1 MNKTIALVIFVG
13 FLLTSSIGISGAAAG
28 PCNKPLPE
36 LFNQV
41 SPAVVFISAISIDP
55 FKLNNRVN
63 MAIGSGVIFD
73 DEGLILTNSHVV
85 FGRQAIFVTLDDGRK
100 FPALLLGADPI
111 SDLAI
116 LKMPNAPK
124 DLPKVVLGDSSK
136 IQIGEEVIAIGNP
149 LELEQTL
156 TRGVISG
163 LNRIIQENQMPL
175 VLPLIQMDA
184 AINPGN
190 SGGPLVNLCGEVIGI
205 NTATMSEAQNIGFA
219 IPINLAKKTIPELIK
234 EGRVIRPWVGVHG
247 KLVEKEALA
256 ILNVPLTDGFLIE
269 TVEPGSPAQK
279 AGLRGGELPVMVA
292 GLEILLGGDIITQIN
307 EMAIDSPEMVVK
319 IYRSLK
325 VGEKIAITYS
335 RMGKK
340 MEAEFIISER
350 PILPSDLLSGTSSGL
365 MPQSKRLRPGLP
377 LSW

>member
-1 MNKTIALVIFVG
+1 MKETIALLISVG
-13 FLLTSSIGISGAAAG
+13 FLLTSSLGISATSG
-28 PCNKPLPE
+28 PCNKSLPE

-63 MAIGSGVIFD
+63 IAIGSGVIFN

-85 FGRQAIFVTLDDGRK
+85 FGKQAIFVTLDDGRK
-100 FPALLLGADPI
+100 FPVILLGADPI
-111 SDLAI
+111 YDLAI
-116 LKMPNAPK
+116 LKIPNAPME
-124 DLPKVVLGDSSK
+124 LPKAVLGDSSK

-149 LELEQTL
+149 LGLEQTL

-163 LNRIIQENQMPL
+163 VNRIIQETQMTL
-175 VLPLIQMDA
+175 MLPLIQTDA

-219 IPINLAKKTIPELIK
+219 VPINLAKETIPELIK
-234 EGRVIRPWVGVHG
+234 EGRVIRPWVGVNG
-247 KLVEKEALA
+247 KYVEKDAMA
-256 ILNVPLTDGFLIE
+256 ILNISLTEGFLIE

-279 AGLRGGELPVMVA
+279 AGLRGGELPVMI
-292 GLEILLGGDIITQIN
+292 GTLEILLGGDIITHIN
-307 EMAIDSPEMVVK
+307 EMAIDSPEMIVK

-325 VGEKIAITYS
+325 VGQKIALTYF
-335 RMGKK
+335 RVGKK

-350 PILPSDLLSGTSSGL
+350 PILPSDLLSGASSGL
-365 MPQSKRLRPGLP
+365 MPQSRRLRPGLP
-377 LSW
+377 MSW